1 MADQITDIPEVE
13 VTRMDYIVEMVQ
25 RELAAAAKLAPT
37 VRDVSEFAL
46 PGHKSISFPKLGSFS
61 VQKLSQNQKAD
72 AQALTATEDQLDLD
86 QMATVQWILK
96 RQASE
101 QSRLNMESALLSRAA
116 SSHGRQIDIDILD
129 EIIPNAA
136 GSVSYN
142 ASDIEANILEV
153 VQDLD
158 EQFAPEEDRFM
169 VFRPAQK
176 TLILGVANFVQANR
190 YGDNTPIM
198 TGELGM
204 AYGLRFIMNN
214 NTTSNYIDGVMVGYQ
229 REGLAL
235 GFQIDPEFGEQD
247 AIEYGVGS
255 KRQALDQLYGVKSM
269 QGGAYATVVA

>member
-1 MADQITDIPEVE
+1 MADQITDIPEVN
-13 VTRMDYIVEMVQ
+13 VTRMDFIVETVQ

-46 PGHKSISFPKLGSFS
+46 PGHKSISFPKLGSFT
-61 VQKLSQNQKAD
+61 VQKLGQNQKAD

-86 QMATVQWILK
+86 QYATVQWILK
-96 RQASE
+96 RQAEE
-101 QSRLNMESALLSRAA
+101 QSRLNFEQAYISRAA
-116 SSHGRQIDIDILD
+116 SAHGRQIDLDILE
-129 EIIPNAA
+129 EIIPNAS
-136 GSVSYN
+136 GSVTYN
-142 ASDIEANILEV
+142 ASDIEDNILEV

-158 EQFAPEEDRFM
+158 SQFAPEEDRYM

-176 TLILGVANFVQANR
+176 RLILGVANFVQANR

-214 NTTSNYIDGVMVGYQ
+214 NTTANYVDGVMVGYQ

-235 GFQIDPEFGEQD
+235 GFQIDPEFDEEK
-247 AIEYGVGS
+247 AIEYGAGS
-255 KRQALDQLYGVKSM
+255 MRQTLDQLYGVKSM
-269 QGGAYATVVA
+269 QDGSYATVVS